1 MRCLAYSSRILT
13 GGRTFYGGSNSAGPA
28 CNWRSSESVI
38 GSTASS
44 GSTFAPGPTRQR
56 TCGRGHV
63 SCGGLIVLKS
73 FQASSIPTM
82 FTWRVNWGVS

>member
-44 GSTFAPGPTRQR
+44 GSTFSPAPAGQGSKGYPTLSSGHSTGVDAASRVS
-56 TCGRGHV
+56 GLVVGAHV
-63 SCGGLIVLKS
+63 SGGV
-73 FQASSIPTM
+73 
-82 FTWRVNWGVS
+82 